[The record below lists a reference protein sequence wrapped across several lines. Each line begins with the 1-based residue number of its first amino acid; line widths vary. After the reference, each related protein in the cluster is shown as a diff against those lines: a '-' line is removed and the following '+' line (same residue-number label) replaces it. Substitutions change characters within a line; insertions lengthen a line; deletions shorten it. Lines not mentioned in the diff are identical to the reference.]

1 VKSTLLMMLAALAFP
16 WNSFAQVPSL
26 EEGANMEERPALW
39 RRVLENHGSSYLVA
53 YYASFHCPKGGPV
66 DTYDALLYSGCHWIA
81 PGESTLMNA
90 GDPSRCSGNVNAA
103 IFSDGHTEGDS
114 QALDHL
120 YSTRQGAYKALVES
134 TQLLSSI
141 QSEHESVQH
150 VVDALTTR
158 SKASLSEKTWIASGR
173 SFVLSTVLDMLTE
186 TRSGRYRLPSDDPA
200 HKEPAVEDV
209 MKSTGL
215 TREEARAIVIGK
227 RLEGWKSLLE
237 GNLRA
242 SQ

>member
-1 VKSTLLMMLAALAFP
+1 VRFAPLALLAALAFP

-26 EEGANMEERPALW
+26 EEGANMEERPGLW
-39 RRVLENHGSSYLVA
+39 RRVLENRSASYLVA

-66 DTYDALLYSGCHWIA
+66 DMYDALLYSGERRIA
-81 PGESTLMNA
+81 PGESALMNA

-103 IFSDGHTEGDS
+103 VFSDGHTEGDPK
-114 QALDHL
+114 ALDQL
-120 YSTRQGAYKALVES
+120 YATRQGAYKALADS
-134 TQLLSSI
+134 TQLLNSI
-141 QSEHESVQH
+141 QSEHESLQN

-158 SKASLSEKTWIASGR
+158 SKASLSEKTMAASGS
-173 SFVLSTVLDMLTE
+173 SFILSTVVEMLTE
-186 TRSGRYRLPSDDPA
+186 TRKSHYRMPSDDAA

-227 RLEGWKSLLE
+227 RLQGWKSLLE
-237 GNLRA
+237 GNLGP